1 MLNIIIESMQEA
13 IGEGERYGASLEELW
28 ALVAANS
35 CAEEFGS
42 QLYPYFTKL
51 CVCTFLQGFCQE
63 CDTSAPFFSDIAE
76 DRSVSEASSRGA
88 PLGTKTGAQRAPAP
102 RVSNPRPALR
112 RVRADS
118 A

>member
-1 MLNIIIESMQEA
+1 MQEA
-13 IGEGERYGASLEELW
+13 IGEGEKYGASLQELW
-28 ALVAANS
+28 GLIEAGS
-35 CAEEFGS
+35 SAEEFGS
-42 QLYPYFTKL
+42 QLYPYFTKS

-88 PLGTKTGAQRAPAP
+88 PLGTKTGAQRAPAS